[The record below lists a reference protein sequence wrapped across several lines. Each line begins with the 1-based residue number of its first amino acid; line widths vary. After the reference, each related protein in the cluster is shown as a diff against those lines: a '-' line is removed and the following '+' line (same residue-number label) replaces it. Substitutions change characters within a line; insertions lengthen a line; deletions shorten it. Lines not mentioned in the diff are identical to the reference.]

1 MQSTVATPRSGRGE
15 GHPLD
20 LDREAAGVVADEDQD
35 RLPVAFL
42 GAADGTGGDRVP
54 TGLRVFAPVSPDE
67 RRVVADQG
75 RCGPRRG
82 GWPGLPMATG
92 PICRSARRGCPYRLV
107 SALPRAASSAWVG
120 TANAKDSPNFALTA
134 AGPLDLRE
142 ELGSLPANGASRRC
156 ATSMCTRIRGDPRPS
171 SCVRRDQTV
180 AMTSTGSDFKR
191 WVFSRHSH
199 PWSAW
204 TRWASTP
211 LVLLPVWNR
220 SPRQGVVVAAWLALN
235 PVLFPP
241 PRDDSAFATRAVLG
255 EERWLEER
263 PVSGALAI
271 NCMASAAL
279 LIAIDSA
286 RRHRRRQMTIATI
299 ATMGALLWYWREMVR
314 FYDTRGDGQ

>member
-1 MQSTVATPRSGRGE
+1 VRRSGRAFG
-15 GHPLD
+15 D
-20 LDREAAGVVADEDQD
+20 VRDRAGRRKNRRSVRHVDHLIGVLVVPWLRRSSTSSTPGSADD
-35 RLPVAFL
+35 
-42 GAADGTGGDRVP
+42 
-54 TGLRVFAPVSPDE
+54 
-67 RRVVADQG
+67 
-75 RCGPRRG
+75 
-82 GWPGLPMATG
+82 
-92 PICRSARRGCPYRLV
+92 
-107 SALPRAASSAWVG
+107 
-120 TANAKDSPNFALTA
+120 K
-134 AGPLDLRE
+134 
-142 ELGSLPANGASRRC
+142 
-156 ATSMCTRIRGDPRPS
+156 
-171 SCVRRDQTV
+171 TV
-180 AMTSTGSDFKR
+180 AMTSTGSPFKR

-220 SPRQGVVVAAWLALN
+220 SARQGVVVAAWFALN

-271 NCMASAAL
+271 NGMASAAL

-286 RRHRRRQMTIATI
+286 RRHRRWQMTIATI
-299 ATMGALLWYWREMVR
+299 GTMSALLWYWREMVR